1 MGPHCVWEIALQST
15 TPKRR
20 SEKQIAKFYLLAR
33 NIFSSGEE
41 RGRSTS
47 SSFFC
52 HSSVAAQSRGS
63 RCDSRI
69 CLPGLGLCCILA
81 YWSIRQ
87 IRRISLIR
95 ARAAAS
101 CPVCGP
107 FFFSA
112 VETNGAISLN
122 SSIEVLFN
130 FKSRRI
136 PISTSALSAKLLL
149 PSHVSSSGR
158 CLCVLHL
165 GSPANPSAPFSVP
178 DSNRWIISAR
188 TTANPT
194 TYLIAAAAL
203 PNGDTQ
209 KVETA
214 KAESSGCDDSTR
226 CRSAEVQ
233 TRRDE
238 TKRARLLLLSLD
250 VKSLVCA
257 EPLPFTLQGLIRIR
271 CKLFFFP
278 IPTDPVLVARP
289 LSIDST

>member
-1 MGPHCVWEIALQST
+1 MPCL
-15 TPKRR
+15 R
-20 SEKQIAKFYLLAR
+20 S
-33 NIFSSGEE
+33 
-41 RGRSTS
+41 
-47 SSFFC
+47 
-52 HSSVAAQSRGS
+52 
-63 RCDSRI
+63 
-69 CLPGLGLCCILA
+69 
-81 YWSIRQ
+81 
-87 IRRISLIR
+87 
-95 ARAAAS
+95 
-101 CPVCGP
+101 
-107 FFFSA
+107 FFSA
-112 VETNGAISLN
+112 LETNGAIFLN

-165 GSPANPSAPFSVP
+165 GSPANPPAPFSVP

-188 TTANPT
+188 TNANPT
-194 TYLIAAAAL
+194 AYLLAAAAL

-271 CKLFFFP
+271 CKLFFPFLQIQFSLP
-278 IPTDPVLVARP
+278 APCQLTRLDVG
-289 LSIDST
+289 SIDPTIWTELARRIPGARSRSPGRARARLSPRALSVQDRAVGLLRWLPSRSQLHSPLDVRV